1 MVADTNESFL
11 PFDEERYL
19 LIRSDGSTEALS
31 ADKFDIATTGKTLL
45 IRNLGKD
52 DTGATLIATL
62 RKVKPKAK
70 EKIKN
75 RVNSIVVDKSKL
87 SGSGAGST
95 TLNNGLIFGSYP
107 FGVRVEDE
115 IISLNTPDVIEI
127 HGVFESAD
135 TSAPSSPQSVLQS
148 INTSSTTTAELLIG
162 EKFVGQTSGAAAI
175 VAEKLND
182 SSISFLYKNEI
193 AFVEGETVQFEE
205 SNAAALVSTLSTP
218 SFNISSNYTF
228 KTGQENTFYDY
239 GRIKRKSDSTQP
251 SKQLKIYFSS
261 ASYSS
266 TDDGDITTVN
276 SYSQLD
282 YTNDIKNVNVFRTSD
297 IIDIRP
303 RVSDHTVSESSRS
316 PLEFF
321 GRAFDGSGQSATN
334 PLASDDAIL
343 TDISY
348 YQGRIDRVY
357 LSKEGK
363 FQVVYGT
370 PSDSPQKP
378 DPIDDALEICR
389 VELPAYLYNVKD
401 AKFSFL
407 QHKRFRMQDI
417 KELENRIKSLEYYT
431 TLRF

>member
-1 MVADTNESFL
+1 MNN
-11 PFDEERYL
+11 
-19 LIRSDGSTEALS
+19 TET
-31 ADKFDIATTGKTLL
+31 KI
-45 IRNLGKD
+45 
-52 DTGATLIATL
+52 
-62 RKVKPKAK
+62 VEK
-70 EKIKN
+70 EK
-75 RVNSIVVDKSKL
+75 
-87 SGSGAGST
+87 
-95 TLNNGLIFGSYP
+95 
-107 FGVRVEDE
+107 
-115 IISLNTPDVIEI
+115 
-127 HGVFESAD
+127 
-135 TSAPSSPQSVLQS
+135 
-148 INTSSTTTAELLIG
+148 
-162 EKFVGQTSGAAAI
+162 I

-205 SNAAALVSTLSTP
+205 SNASALVSTLSTP

-228 KTGQENTFYDY
+228 KTGQENTFYDH

-276 SYSQLD
+276 SYSQLN
-282 YTNDIKNVNVFRTSD
+282 YTNDIKSVNVFRASD

-321 GRAFDGSGQSATN
+321 GRAFDGSGQSAAN

-343 TDISY
+343 TDVSY

-378 DPIDDALEICR
+378 DPVDDSLEICR

-401 AKFSFL
+401 AKFTFL

-431 TLRF
+431 TLSLLEKETANL